1 MIPCELILRNFMCY
15 REDLPPLCL
24 DGLHIACLS
33 GENGAGKS
41 ALLDAITWAIWGKAR
56 MNDDDLIAQGASEML
71 VDLRFQLDGQRYRVI
86 RQRKRG
92 KSGTRSSGKSTLD
105 FQMQGEMG
113 WRPIGDGKIIETE
126 KSIEN
131 VLRMKYDTFI
141 NASMLLQGRADEFT
155 RKNPAERKQVLA
167 DILDLGEYATLEGRA
182 KERVKKLHDEIK
194 GLEGIIGH
202 LQQEAGKLDIYAR
215 LVSEAEAKA
224 ATLTAELETA
234 EATRQEADAQVQA
247 LEVKQERR
255 KQVTQELTKLG
266 EEQQQQEQEIAGL
279 RRQISAAE
287 ALLGRQDAI
296 HAGMEALRTAQNEL
310 KRLEGLRPRFDQ
322 LREQR
327 GQLQDELKEEKRNLQ
342 RKLDQIKYDLQELQR
357 RAARRPAAQTELADL
372 EQRLA
377 ALSPLSEKLQAVRA
391 GIDDCDQRI
400 AQANTLLVRRGEL
413 VSAIKLRQDSLVSV
427 REEQQRISE
436 SRARDLRDRD
446 RWQAD
451 LEGAL
456 VQQQTRN
463 ELTAQLVVLRE
474 QEQAGSIRVG
484 ELRAQ
489 CTQFKQQADQ
499 IKKDRDRLS
508 SADTTICPVCRSEL
522 GDTGIA
528 GVLEH
533 YDQEVTDLRERYRT
547 GQREAKALEAKLTQT
562 RTQVQTRNDQLLQ
575 AQSGAARVPALQENL
590 ANARAWQ
597 AELDQARITLADV
610 QRQLDAEDYAPEAR
624 TELQEV
630 DQALTALAPSLQNK
644 EQRTKNKEQGTRGQA
659 DQPGDIGAQVLDA
672 LKRERAALQQQQ
684 ADLEQQ
690 LTAQTSLLSGIETC
704 HRELAD
710 LDQVLVDLPQVE
722 AQATALADQIERNDF
737 AHETR
742 VAGRTIEADI
752 AALGYSIE
760 AHNAAGAEVER
771 LTHWADEERNL
782 YTAKIQLDSDRKM
795 LQQAGELLKRRTED
809 IEQLT
814 REDALLEQE
823 LRALPDA
830 RRRATEAARTVGS
843 HKHTLDVARRDLH
856 EKQTL
861 HNQAQEAVTQL
872 TAKQKQRDELSERQ
886 GVFQELAE
894 AFGKKGVQ
902 AMLIETAIPEI
913 EEEANRLLGRMTDN
927 QMHLTF
933 EMQREKK
940 QGGGA
945 IETLDIKIADAL
957 GTRVYD
963 AFSGGEAMRVNFAI
977 RVALSRLLARR
988 AGASLETLVIDEG
1001 FGTLDAQG
1009 RERFV
1014 EAITS
1019 VQHDFKRILVIT
1031 HLDELKE
1038 RFPAQIEITKTAQGS
1053 GWTLV

>member
-113 WRPIGDGKIIETE
+113 WRPIGDGKIAETE
-126 KSIEN
+126 RSIED

-202 LQQEAGKLDIYAR
+202 LQQEAGKLDLYAR
-215 LVSEAEAKA
+215 LVNEAEAKA
-224 ATLTAELETA
+224 ATLTTELETA

-247 LEVKQERR
+247 LEANQERR
-255 KQVTQELTKLG
+255 KQVIEELTKLRA
-266 EEQQQQEQEIAGL
+266 EQQQQEQEIAAL
-279 RRQISAAE
+279 QQQISTAE

-296 HAGMEALRTAQNEL
+296 QAGMEALRTAQNEL
-310 KRLEGLRPRFDQ
+310 KRLAGLRPQFDQ

-327 GQLQDELKEEKRNLQ
+327 RQLQDELKDALHALQLERNRLQEKV
-342 RKLDQIKYDLQELQR
+342 QELQS

-377 ALSPLSEKLQAVRA
+377 ALAPLSEQLQAVRA

-413 VSAIKLRQDSLVSV
+413 VSTIKLRQDSLVSV

-436 SRARDLRDRD
+436 SRARDLRDWD
-446 RWQAD
+446 RWQAE
-451 LEGAL
+451 LEAAL
-456 VQQQTRN
+456 AQQQTLN
-463 ELTAQLVVLRE
+463 DLSAQLTTLRE
-474 QEQAGSIRVG
+474 QEQVSSVRVG

-489 CTQFKQQADQ
+489 CTQLKQQADQ
-499 IKKDRDRLS
+499 IKKDRDRLN

-528 GVLEH
+528 SVLDH

-547 GQREAKALEAKLTQT
+547 GQREAKALEAELSQT
-562 RTQVQTRNDQLLQ
+562 RTRVQTLSEQLLQ
-575 AQSGAARVPALQENL
+575 TQSGAARVPALQENL

-597 AELDQARITLADV
+597 ADLEQARLTLTDV

-624 TELQEV
+624 AELQEV
-630 DQALTALAPSLQNK
+630 EQALARLEPGGQNQ
-644 EQRTKNKEQGTRGQA
+644 EQRTRNKEPGTRNQA
-659 DQPGDIGAQVLDA
+659 DQPGDIGRQVLDA
-672 LKRERAALQQQQ
+672 LKRERAALRQQQT
-684 ADLEQQ
+684 DLEQQ
-690 LTAQTSLLSGIETC
+690 LTAQTSILSGIETC
-704 HRELAD
+704 RRELAE

-722 AQATALADQIERNDF
+722 AQASALADRIDRNDF
-737 AHETR
+737 AHEIR
-742 VAGRTIEADI
+742 VTGRAIEADI
-752 AALGYSIE
+752 TALGYSVE
-760 AHNAAGAEVER
+760 AHNAASTEVER
-771 LTHWADEERNL
+771 LAHWADEERNL
-782 YTAKIQLDSDRKM
+782 HTAQVQIESNRKM
-795 LQQAGELLKRRTED
+795 LQQAGELRKRRADD
-809 IEQLT
+809 IDQLT
-814 REDALLEQE
+814 REDASLEQE

-830 RRRATEAARTVGS
+830 RKKVKECTEEVKNCRES
-843 HKHTLDVARRDLH
+843 HKAALNDLGERKRD
-856 EKQTL
+856 
-861 HNQAQEAVTQL
+861 HNNAVTAQEQL
-872 TAKQKQRDELSERQ
+872 AANEKQRDELSERQ
-886 GVFQELAE
+886 GVFQELVE